1 MDIYHEAYCLR
12 QGLFNFSFS
21 CDIFGCPIW
30 GGQIAITK
38 ALMLMIMFLFA
49 VAITEA
55 TTVHLLHSQG
65 PTFLALKKVLQR
77 LGKSY
82 FRIGSHSEVP

>member
-12 QGLFNFSFS
+12 QGPFNFSFG

-30 GGQIAITK
+30 EGQIALTK
-38 ALMLMIMFLFA
+38 ALMAMIMFLFA

-55 TTVHLLHSQG
+55 TNCASASQSR
-65 PTFLALKKVLQR
+65 PNISSFEKSLAKTR
-77 LGKSY
+77 
-82 FRIGSHSEVP
+82 